1 MYISVPGRASLYSG
15 VMKEEPVEMSTAEVR
30 TNLAD
35 VINAAVRNRITFV
48 TSRGRRVAAVV
59 PLSIAEKAVQQD
71 ES

>member
-1 MYISVPGRASLYSG
+1 
-15 VMKEEPVEMSTAEVR
+15 MSTAEVR

>member
-1 MYISVPGRASLYSG
+1 
-15 VMKEEPVEMSTAEVR
+15 MKEEPVEMSTAEVR

-59 PLSIAEKAVQQD
+59 PLAIAEEAVTRDD
-71 ES
+71 EQS